1 MERLQKALEVLS
13 LKSVLIG
20 EVSPL
25 SLFFFFGGGAV
36 WLGAALT
43 QPALG
48 RPAIVGRALINQRS
62 FAGSIFS
69 EKEFTLQTHH
79 YVSFFFPL
87 DRRFIL

>member
-1 MERLQKALEVLS
+1 MCFVSVERLQKALEVLS

-25 SLFFFFGGGAV
+25 SLFFFFFFGGGAV

-48 RPAIVGRALINQRS
+48 
-62 FAGSIFS
+62 
-69 EKEFTLQTHH
+69 
-79 YVSFFFPL
+79 
-87 DRRFIL
+87 